1 MLLCL
6 FEKEELYDY
15 THENADDLETLKK
28 YDPMV
33 AGCFVDNRQVLA
45 RDVTA
50 VVLGLIQKDILHM
63 EIKPTM
69 EGKENYTYII
79 SRNFNANI
87 SDLDEIEKY
96 VLSWLFGYYEQ
107 EEIDLIEKLKE
118 ISKTKRFL

>member
-1 MLLCL
+1 
-6 FEKEELYDY
+6 
-15 THENADDLETLKK
+15 
-28 YDPMV
+28 MV

-96 VLSWLFGYYEQ
+96 VLSWYLD
-107 EEIDLIEKLKE
+107 IMNKKKLI
-118 ISKTKRFL
+118 